1 VIRGVEATLVD
12 NGMPCVILRAADLG
26 IEGTET
32 PEALE
37 ANADLRARL
46 EAIRLEAGPMM
57 NLGDVTD
64 RSVPKMTLI
73 APPRA
78 GGAVLTRTFIP
89 HHCHSSIGVLGA
101 VTVAT
106 ACLVPASVA
115 DGIVEVP
122 GGSPRALS
130 IEHPTGEMTVIAHLD
145 AEGTVHR
152 AEVLRTAR
160 KLMDG
165 VVFPGDPR

>member
-1 VIRGVEATLVD
+1 
-12 NGMPCVILRAADLG
+12 
-26 IEGTET
+26 
-32 PEALE
+32 
-37 ANADLRARL
+37 
-46 EAIRLEAGPMM
+46 MM

-64 RSVPKMTLI
+64 RSVPKMTLV

-89 HHCHSSIGVLGA
+89 HRCHSSIGVLGA

-122 GGSPRALS
+122 GSSPQALS